1 MSKFGPETKKG
12 LGSAEGLF
20 RAAGKNSGKI
30 FTDAATAAA
39 KGKVEDLTK
48 KVASAAGVQAD
59 AAGKLRVAEAKLA
72 EVRANS
78 KSKASQIAAAEEA
91 VAAAMRKSA
100 SATDAAKKAASSLSD
115 AQSKVAQSADQV
127 GAKTGNRFTQSFSKL
142 FKPKEAVEGKLKKVD
157 GDGAG
162 KQVASRF
169 GVGFSGVFGGIA
181 SKSAGLF
188 VAGFAA
194 IKSAQVFGSF
204 INDARESAKV
214 ARVSEAVI
222 KSTGGV
228 AGITAKSMGDLATA
242 ISNKTGADDEAIQSG
257 ENLLA
262 TFTNVRNGVGKGSD
276 VFTRAT
282 AAAVDMASAMNNGVV
297 DANGLKAANIQLGK
311 ALNDPVKGVTALSKV
326 GVSFTAQQ
334 KEQIKTLVASGN
346 TLGAQKIIL
355 GEVGK
360 EFGGAAAAAADP
372 LSRLQTITGNLAEKV
387 GGFLLPTV
395 DKFATFLG
403 DKAIPTIGG
412 LADKIG
418 AYLGPK
424 LKEFGGFLQAEVL
437 PRLKDFGGFIQTE
450 VLPRLQD
457 FGGFV
462 QTEILP
468 KLKEFGGFL
477 VDNVVPAV
485 QNLIAAFTPLAK
497 DVGAAVVSVF
507 EKLAPVVMSLG
518 TSIVGTVLPAIK
530 DFTGWLKD
538 NSTLVGAVAIG
549 VGAMVVAFQ
558 AYQLTL
564 TIVGAATKAYAAVQ
578 AALNLVMSLNPI
590 GIVLLALV
598 GLAAGLVYAYK
609 KSETFRDIVNAVFGK
624 VRDIAVGVF
633 SAVVGAVKTAIDWVK
648 SNWPLLLGILTGP
661 FGLAVILIARNWDA
675 IKTAAQSA
683 LRFVVNKVLEFAG
696 NILNA
701 AAKAFGWVP
710 GLGDKL
716 KGAKTEFQ
724 KFRNSVNTSLGGIND
739 QTIQITPIVLAAQQ
753 ARRTSVDKRLGN
765 RPIGL
770 AAGGGVFGGERGKDS
785 VPALLMPDEHVWTT
799 RETAAVGGHGPMKR
813 LRQAALAGELRGFAA
828 GGGVTVKTKFP
839 PTDAF
844 AANVTRVAVAVAKPM
859 AQTLGNQFAASLA
872 SMGPSGPPGSVHTFR
887 GKKLNTRT
895 IGMLLNAEKIL
906 GAAFHI
912 TQGSYSTSVA
922 ASGGTHSGGGAMDT
936 NGPRGWGLAQ
946 SALRR
951 AGFAAWHRTPAQGP
965 WGHHIHS
972 IAIGDSSASP
982 SAKRQ
987 VQSYLRGGNGLG
999 GGIGNKSSAS
1009 QRASV
1014 QSRLDRLGVNGMAMG
1029 GPVGK
1034 FAKSLLFDNA
1044 GYLPTGKSVV
1054 DNQTGKPEPLTRTD
1068 QAMNL
1073 TPEAARLVGKEVG
1086 KAISDATFRLTQS
1099 GTNGSY
1105 LLQMSNG

>member
-1 MSKFGPETKKG
+1 
-12 LGSAEGLF
+12 
-20 RAAGKNSGKI
+20 
-30 FTDAATAAA
+30 
-39 KGKVEDLTK
+39 
-48 KVASAAGVQAD
+48 
-59 AAGKLRVAEAKLA
+59 
-72 EVRANS
+72 
-78 KSKASQIAAAEEA
+78 
-91 VAAAMRKSA
+91 
-100 SATDAAKKAASSLSD
+100 
-115 AQSKVAQSADQV
+115 
-127 GAKTGNRFTQSFSKL
+127 
-142 FKPKEAVEGKLKKVD
+142 
-157 GDGAG
+157 
-162 KQVASRF
+162 
-169 GVGFSGVFGGIA
+169 
-181 SKSAGLF
+181 
-188 VAGFAA
+188 
-194 IKSAQVFGSF
+194 
-204 INDARESAKV
+204 
-214 ARVSEAVI
+214 
-222 KSTGGV
+222 
-228 AGITAKSMGDLATA
+228 
-242 ISNKTGADDEAIQSG
+242 
-257 ENLLA
+257 
-262 TFTNVRNGVGKGSD
+262 
-276 VFTRAT
+276 
-282 AAAVDMASAMNNGVV
+282 MASAMNNGVV

-403 DKAIPTIGG
+403 DKAIPALSGMG
-412 LADKIG
+412 DVFA
-418 AYLGPK
+418 ANVAPK
-424 LKEFGGFLQAEVL
+424 LAAFGGVIRDQVL
-437 PRLKDFGGFIQTE
+437 PRLLALGGFIREQ
-450 VLPRLQD
+450 
-457 FGGFV
+457 
-462 QTEILP
+462 ILP
-468 KLKEFGGFL
+468 KLQEFGAFFQSTILPKLREFGAF
-477 VDNVVPAV
+477 VAGNIVPAV

-497 DVGAAVVSVF
+497 DIGNAVVSVF
-507 EKLAPVVMSLG
+507 QKLAPIVVSLG
-518 TSIVGTVLPAIK
+518 TAIVTTVLPAIK
-530 DFTGWLKD
+530 DFTGFLKD
-538 NSTLVGAVAIG
+538 NQTLVGAVAVGI
-549 VGAMVVAFQ
+549 GAMVTAFYLYKAALGVVA
-558 AYQLTL
+558 
-564 TIVGAATKAYAAVQ
+564 IATRAYAAVQ
-578 AALNLVMSLNPI
+578 AALNVVMSLNPI
-590 GIVLLALV
+590 GIVILALV

-648 SNWPLLLGILTGP
+648 NNWPLLLGILTGP

-675 IKTAAQSA
+675 IKSAAQSA
-683 LRFVVNKVLEFAG
+683 LRFVVMKVLDFAQ
-696 NILNA
+696 NILDA

-753 ARRTSVDKRLGN
+753 SRRTSVDKRLGN
-765 RPIGL
+765 RPVGL

-813 LRQAALAGELRGFAA
+813 LRQAALAGELKGFAA
-828 GGGVTVKTKFP
+828 GGGVRVNTNFP

-844 AANVTRVAVAVAKPM
+844 AGNITRTAVAVAKPV
-859 AQTLGNQFAASLA
+859 AQALGNQLATSLA
-872 SMGPSGPPGSVHTFR
+872 ATDGPSGPPGSVKIFR
-887 GKKLNTRT
+887 GKKLNQRT

-936 NGPRGWGLAQ
+936 NGPRGWNTAV

-951 AGFAAWHRTPAQGP
+951 SGFASWHRTPSQGP

-972 IAIGDSSASP
+972 IALGDPTASR
-982 SAKRQ
+982 SAKNQMAAYR
-987 VQSYLRGGNGLG
+987 RGGDGLG
-999 GGIGNKSSAS
+999 H
-1009 QRASV
+1009 
-1014 QSRLDRLGVNGMAMG
+1014 GMAMG

-1034 FAKSLLFDNA
+1034 YAKSLLFDNA
-1044 GYLPTGKSVV
+1044 GYLPTGPSTVV
-1054 DNQTGKPEPLTRTD
+1054 NNTGKPEPLTRTD
-1068 QAMNL
+1068 QAMSL
-1073 TPEAARLVGKEVG
+1073 TPETARLVGKEVG
-1086 KAISDATFRLTQS
+1086 RAISDATFRLTQS